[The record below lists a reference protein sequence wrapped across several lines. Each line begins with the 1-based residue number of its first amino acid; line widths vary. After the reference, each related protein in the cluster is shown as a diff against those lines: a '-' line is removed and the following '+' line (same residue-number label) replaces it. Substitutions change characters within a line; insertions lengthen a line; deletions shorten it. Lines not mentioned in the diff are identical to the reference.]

1 MNCSRTNEKK
11 KKKKKRQ
18 IIGPK
23 KKKCLFLSDCPD
35 ETFFPVMRLENFFS
49 KQVN

>member
-11 KKKKKRQ
+11 KKKEKTNHRAKEK
-18 IIGPK
+18 K

-35 ETFFPVMRLENFFS
+35 EIFFPMMRLENFFRN
-49 KQVN
+49 K

>member
-11 KKKKKRQ
+11 KKKEKTNHRAKE
-18 IIGPK
+18 K

-35 ETFFPVMRLENFFS
+35 EIFFPMMRLENFFRN
-49 KQVN
+49 K